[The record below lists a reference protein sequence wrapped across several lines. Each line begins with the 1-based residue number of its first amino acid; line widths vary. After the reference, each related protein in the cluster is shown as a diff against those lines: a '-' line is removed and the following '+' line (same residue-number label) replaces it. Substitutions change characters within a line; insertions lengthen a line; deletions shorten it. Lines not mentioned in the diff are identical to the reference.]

1 MLNTV
6 LRLISGRIA
15 YERRAA
21 IRAAE
26 MASQRGQFDANE
38 AREIMAFLM
47 SAYS

>member
-1 MLNTV
+1 MRGI
-6 LRLISGRIA
+6 LRLLTGRIA

-26 MASQRGQFDANE
+26 LASNLGRFDGDV

-47 SAYS
+47 SAYP